1 MKKLFT
7 ILLLCAMLC
16 TLAACGNGAE
26 PAAAATES
34 SEASVPAPTKAT
46 SETSA
51 LTDDGKLVADIKTQL
66 VGDWAF
72 SGVDGVKLSFRDN
85 GTGSYLGLDGAERS
99 FLYLLSVSHEAYNNG
114 EEYVNYLMS
123 VKYDNGASED
133 IVIDIRDNDGAELV
147 LYGIDGGGY
156 SGLID
161 FDVWTK
167 E

>member
-1 MKKLFT
+1 MKRLFVLLLAAT
-7 ILLLCAMLC
+7 LLLC
-16 TLAACGNGAE
+16 LAACGNADETPAE
-26 PAAAATES
+26 PTEAPALTEAASDAPAATDAAALIGE
-34 SEASVPAPTKAT
+34 
-46 SETSA
+46 
-51 LTDDGKLVADIKTQL
+51 IKSNL
-66 VGDWAF
+66 IGSWSNFAF
-72 SGVDGVKLSFRDN
+72 DGVKLTFRDN
-85 GTGSYLGLDGAERS
+85 GTGSYLGLSGAERS